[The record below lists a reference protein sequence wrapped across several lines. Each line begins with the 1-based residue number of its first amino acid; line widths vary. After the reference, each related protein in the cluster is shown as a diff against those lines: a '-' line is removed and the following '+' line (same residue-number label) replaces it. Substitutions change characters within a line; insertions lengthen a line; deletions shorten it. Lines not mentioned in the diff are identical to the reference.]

1 MNNADD
7 KSFPLRNIQ
16 YLIRE
21 ALTKTDKDEI
31 KRIAKKEVERE
42 LKAKLAAAVE
52 DEVKKALTDKA
63 TKQEIAEIS
72 KSIIKKLYKV
82 KDLFSH
88 EKLLYTWWRCGGW
101 ACCCWTQ

>member
-31 KRIAKKEVERE
+31 KRIAKKEVETM
-42 LKAKLAAAVE
+42 LTTKAFPCAIFNILFAKL
-52 DEVKKALTDKA
+52 
-63 TKQEIAEIS
+63 
-72 KSIIKKLYKV
+72 
-82 KDLFSH
+82 
-88 EKLLYTWWRCGGW
+88 
-101 ACCCWTQ
+101 

>member
-21 ALTKTDKDEI
+21 ALTKTDKAEV
-31 KRIAKKEVERE
+31 KRIAKKEVESE
-42 LKAKLAAAVE
+42 LKAKLSAAVKE
-52 DEVKKALTDKA
+52 EVEKALADKA

-72 KSIIKKLYKV
+72 KSILKKLYKDISMHHPYIIDRI
-82 KDLFSH
+82 KI
-88 EKLLYTWWRCGGW
+88 
-101 ACCCWTQ
+101 